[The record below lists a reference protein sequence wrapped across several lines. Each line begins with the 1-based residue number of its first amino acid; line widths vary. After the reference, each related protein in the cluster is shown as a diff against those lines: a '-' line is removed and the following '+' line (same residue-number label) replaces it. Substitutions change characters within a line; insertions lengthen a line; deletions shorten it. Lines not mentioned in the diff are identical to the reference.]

1 MLDVNLLGQIFE
13 IPQNTIVDISK
24 CSRFYRYWLFLEFS
38 AIYDISLEYLPFPK
52 EKSKIKYNV
61 VFTSYNLY
69 TSTLW
74 ELNVLYKN
82 KYIYVDALTK
92 NLFLIDQVINS
103 INNSYSVVIDYSL
116 KNSRY
121 LLLDEKKIQPFL
133 TSFENFFMFKN
144 QVSISKNHLTL
155 QDIRSLPYEHSLI
168 YPFDSDRLVSQ
179 KLLNKLYSTV
189 FIFESSIPIDRLNLL
204 LDKKEILLHK
214 YVIYQDLKNLKNS
227 QVEYFYYTSTG
238 RMKFDCYFNTDYKV

>member
-1 MLDVNLLGQIFE
+1 MDVNYLGNLFE
-13 IPQNTIVDISK
+13 IPHNTIVDVSK
-24 CSRFYRYWLFLEFS
+24 CSKFYRYWLFLEFS
-38 AIYDISLEYLPFPK
+38 AIYDISIEYLPFPK

-92 NLFLIDQVINS
+92 NLFLIDKVINS
-103 INNSYSVVIDYSL
+103 INNSYSIVIDYSL

-133 TSFENFFMFKN
+133 TSFQNFFMFKN

-155 QDIRSLPYEHSLI
+155 QDIRGLPYEHSLI

-179 KLLNKLYSTV
+179 KILNKLYGTL
-189 FIFESSIPIDRLNLL
+189 FIFESSIPLDRVNLL

-238 RMKFDCYFNTDYKV
+238 RMKFDCYFSTDFKV